1 MTIRLRLTLLYST
14 ILGFALLVFGIA
26 LYFFLQFYIFNDLK
40 KSLRN
45 QTDLIQK
52 NVAYQL
58 ELSPN
63 GWNLFIRLD
72 DFDTVGS
79 GIFMQITNITSGYKT
94 KSSNLWNVDLPFS
107 TEDLQKKKEGFY
119 SSVSIHNSP
128 FLIYNHPLI
137 LNGKLVGVLQAAYN
151 VGVIRNFLSSLQW
164 ILCML
169 SVFVVLLAMFMGW
182 LFSKRALKPMYFLIN
197 ATKNIKNSEDFS
209 TRINYKGPQDEIGL
223 LSETMNSMLQR
234 IDSIYGEL
242 EQSSATQRKFVADA
256 SHELRTPLTT
266 INGNAEFLIKLMK
279 SLHEKLCDL
288 PEREEIEISL
298 EALNDITDE
307 SRRMGRLVNDLLSLA
322 RADGGLQIN
331 KEVYE
336 LQPIVETV
344 VRKSEFIP
352 KTVDWT
358 VENIESLLGVYILAY
373 RDYMQ
378 QLLFIFIDNAF
389 KFTYQ
394 GYVKMEFERNGNR
407 IGLIIKDTGIGMDS
421 DELIHIFDRF
431 YRADSSRGKTPGT
444 GLGLSI
450 AKWILDEHDGT
461 VEVTSYKGRGS
472 VFKIWL
478 PIYIETSIK
487 KPRHSGRE

>member
-1 MTIRLRLTLLYST
+1 MDVINQMTIRLRLTLLYST
-14 ILGFALLVFGIA
+14 ILGFALLIFGLS
-26 LYFFLQFYIFNDLK
+26 LYFFLQFYLFNDFK
-40 KSLRN
+40 KSLRD
-45 QTDLIQK
+45 QTELIQK
-52 NVAYQL
+52 NVAYQI
-58 ELSPN
+58 ERSPN
-63 GWNLFIRLD
+63 GWNLFFQLD
-72 DFDTVGS
+72 DFDAVGS
-79 GIFMQITNITSGYKT
+79 GIFMQITNFTSGYTT

-107 TEDLQKKKEGFY
+107 TEELLNKREGYY
-119 SSVSIHNSP
+119 STVNIHNSP
-128 FLIYNHPLI
+128 FLIYNDPLI
-137 LNGKLVGVLQAAYN
+137 LKGKLVGVLQAAYN
-151 VGVIRNFLSSLQW
+151 VGVIRNFLSSLRW
-164 ILCML
+164 ILIML

-182 LFSKRALKPMYFLIN
+182 FFSRRALKPIYSLIN

-209 TRINYKGPQDEIGL
+209 TRINYEGPQDEIGL

-242 EQSSATQRKFVADA
+242 ERSSATQRKFVADA

-279 SLHEKLCDL
+279 SLHEKLYDL
-288 PEREEIEISL
+288 PEREELEISL
-298 EALNDITDE
+298 EALKDVTDE
-307 SRRMGRLVNDLLSLA
+307 SKRMGRLVNDLLSLA

-352 KTVDWT
+352 KSVEWT
-358 VENIESLLGVYILAY
+358 VENIHTLLGVCILAD
-373 RDYMQ
+373 RDYLQ

-394 GYVKMEFERNGNR
+394 GYVKMAFERNGNR

-421 DELIHIFDRF
+421 DELHHIFDRF
-431 YRADSSRGKTPGT
+431 YRADTSRGTTPGT

-450 AKWILDEHDGT
+450 AKWILDEHEGA
-461 VEVTSYKGRGS
+461 VEVTSSKGKGS
-472 VFKIWL
+472 IFKIWL
-478 PIYIETSIK
+478 PIYIETRI
-487 KPRHSGRE
+487 

>member
-1 MTIRLRLTLLYST
+1 MDVVKQMTIRLRLTLLYST
-14 ILGFALLVFGIA
+14 ILGFVLLVFGIS

-40 KSLRN
+40 KSLRE

-52 NVAYQL
+52 NVAYQI
-58 ELSPN
+58 ERSPN
-63 GWNLFIRLD
+63 GWNLFFRLD
-72 DFDTVGS
+72 DFDAVGS
-79 GIFMQITNITSGYKT
+79 GIFMQITNFTSGYTT

-128 FLIYNHPLI
+128 FLIYSDPLI
-137 LNGKLVGVLQAAYN
+137 LNGKIVGVLQAAYN
-151 VGVIRNFLSSLQW
+151 VGVITNFLSSLQW
-164 ILCML
+164 ILVML

-182 LFSKRALKPMYFLIN
+182 FFSRKALKPIYTLIN

-209 TRINYKGPQDEIGL
+209 TRINHKGPQDEIGL
-223 LSETMNSMLQR
+223 LSETMNSMLER

-242 EQSSATQRKFVADA
+242 EQSSVIQRKFVADA

-266 INGNAEFLIKLMK
+266 ISGNAEFLVKLMK
-279 SLHEKLCDL
+279 SLHQKLYDL
-288 PEREEIEISL
+288 PEKQEIEISL

-307 SRRMGRLVNDLLSLA
+307 SLRMGRLVNDLLSLA
-322 RADGGLQIN
+322 RADGGFQIN

-344 VRKSEFIP
+344 IRKSEFMP
-352 KTVDWT
+352 KS
-358 VENIESLLGVYILAY
+358 VEWAVGNMESLFGIYILAD
-373 RDYMQ
+373 RDYLQ

-394 GYVKMEFERNGNR
+394 GSVKMEFERIGNK
-407 IGLIIKDTGIGMDS
+407 IGLFIKDTGIGMDK
-421 DELIHIFDRF
+421 DELNHIFDRF

-450 AKWILDEHDGT
+450 AKWILDEHEGF
-461 VEVTSYKGRGS
+461 VEVTSSKGKGS
-472 VFKIWL
+472 IFKIWL
-478 PIYIETSIK
+478 PIYTGTRI
-487 KPRHSGRE
+487 

>member
-1 MTIRLRLTLLYST
+1 MDVVKQMTIRLRLTLLYSA
-14 ILGFALLVFGIA
+14 ILGFVLLVFGIA

-40 KSLRN
+40 KSLRE

-52 NVAYQL
+52 NVAYQI
-58 ELSPN
+58 ERSPN
-63 GWNLFIRLD
+63 GWNLFFRLD
-72 DFDTVGS
+72 DFDAVGS
-79 GIFMQITNITSGYKT
+79 GIFMQITNFTSGYTT

-107 TEDLQKKKEGFY
+107 TEDLQKKREGFY

-128 FLIYNHPLI
+128 FLIYSDPLI

-151 VGVIRNFLSSLQW
+151 VGVVNNFLSSLRW
-164 ILCML
+164 ILVML

-182 LFSKRALKPMYFLIN
+182 FFSRRALKPIYALIN

-209 TRINYKGPQDEIGL
+209 TKINYKGPPDEIGL

-242 EQSSATQRKFVADA
+242 EQTSVTQRKFVADA

-266 INGNAEFLIKLMK
+266 ISGNAEFLVKLMK
-279 SLHEKLCDL
+279 SLHQKLYDL
-288 PEREEIEISL
+288 PEKQEIEISL

-307 SRRMGRLVNDLLSLA
+307 SLRMGKLVNDLLSLA
-322 RADGGLQIN
+322 RADGGFQIN

-344 VRKSEFIP
+344 IRKSEFMP
-352 KTVDWT
+352 KS
-358 VENIESLLGVYILAY
+358 VEWAVGNMESLFGVYILAD
-373 RDYMQ
+373 RDYLQ
-378 QLLFIFIDNAF
+378 QLLFIFIENAF
-389 KFTYQ
+389 KFTYR
-394 GYVKMEFERNGNR
+394 GFVNMEFERIGNR
-407 IGLIIKDTGIGMDS
+407 IGLFIKDTGIGMDN
-421 DELIHIFDRF
+421 DELNHIFDRF

-450 AKWILDEHDGT
+450 AKWILDEHEGV
-461 VEVTSYKGRGS
+461 VEVTSSKGKGS
-472 VFKIWL
+472 IFKIWL
-478 PIYIETSIK
+478 PIYIETRI
-487 KPRHSGRE
+487 

>member
-1 MTIRLRLTLLYST
+1 MTIRLRLTLLYSA
-14 ILGFALLVFGIA
+14 ILGFVLLVFGIA

-40 KSLRN
+40 KSLRE

-52 NVAYQL
+52 NVAYQI
-58 ELSPN
+58 ERSPN
-63 GWNLFIRLD
+63 GWNLFFRLD
-72 DFDTVGS
+72 DFDAVGS
-79 GIFMQITNITSGYKT
+79 GIFMQITNFTSGYTT

-107 TEDLQKKKEGFY
+107 TEDLQKKREGFY

-128 FLIYNHPLI
+128 FLIYSDPLI

-151 VGVIRNFLSSLQW
+151 VGVVNNFLSSLRW
-164 ILCML
+164 ILVML

-182 LFSKRALKPMYFLIN
+182 FFSRRALKPIYALIN

-209 TRINYKGPQDEIGL
+209 TKINYKGPPDEIGL

-242 EQSSATQRKFVADA
+242 EQTSVTQRKFVADA

-266 INGNAEFLIKLMK
+266 ISGNAEFLVKLMK
-279 SLHEKLCDL
+279 SLHQKLYDL
-288 PEREEIEISL
+288 PEKQEIEISL

-307 SRRMGRLVNDLLSLA
+307 SLRMGKLVNDLLSLA
-322 RADGGLQIN
+322 RADGGFQIN

-344 VRKSEFIP
+344 IRKSEFMP
-352 KTVDWT
+352 KS
-358 VENIESLLGVYILAY
+358 VEWAVGNMESLFGVYILAD
-373 RDYMQ
+373 RDYLQ
-378 QLLFIFIDNAF
+378 QLLFIFIENAF
-389 KFTYQ
+389 KFTYR
-394 GYVKMEFERNGNR
+394 GFVNMEFERIGNR
-407 IGLIIKDTGIGMDS
+407 IGLFIKDTGIGMDN
-421 DELIHIFDRF
+421 DELNHIFDRF

-450 AKWILDEHDGT
+450 AKWILDEHEGV
-461 VEVTSYKGRGS
+461 VEVTSSKGKGS
-472 VFKIWL
+472 IFKIWL
-478 PIYIETSIK
+478 PIYIETRI
-487 KPRHSGRE
+487 

>member
-14 ILGFALLVFGIA
+14 ILGFVLLVFGIS

-40 KSLRN
+40 KSLRE

-52 NVAYQL
+52 NVAYQI
-58 ELSPN
+58 ERSPN
-63 GWNLFIRLD
+63 GWNLFFRLD
-72 DFDTVGS
+72 DFDAVGS
-79 GIFMQITNITSGYKT
+79 GIFMQITNFTSGYTT

-128 FLIYNHPLI
+128 FLIYSDPLI
-137 LNGKLVGVLQAAYN
+137 LNGKIVGVLQAAYN
-151 VGVIRNFLSSLQW
+151 VGVITNFLSSLQW
-164 ILCML
+164 ILVML

-182 LFSKRALKPMYFLIN
+182 FFSRKALKPIYTLIN

-209 TRINYKGPQDEIGL
+209 TRINHKGPQDEIGL
-223 LSETMNSMLQR
+223 LSETMNSMLER

-242 EQSSATQRKFVADA
+242 EQSSVIQRKFVADA

-266 INGNAEFLIKLMK
+266 ISGNAEFLVKLMK
-279 SLHEKLCDL
+279 SLHQKLYDL
-288 PEREEIEISL
+288 PEKQEIEISL

-307 SRRMGRLVNDLLSLA
+307 SLRMGRLVNDLLSLA
-322 RADGGLQIN
+322 RADGGFQIN

-344 VRKSEFIP
+344 IRKSEFMP
-352 KTVDWT
+352 KS
-358 VENIESLLGVYILAY
+358 VEWAVGNMESLFGIYILAD
-373 RDYMQ
+373 RDYLQ

-394 GYVKMEFERNGNR
+394 GSVKMEFERIGNK
-407 IGLIIKDTGIGMDS
+407 IGLFIKDTGIGMDK
-421 DELIHIFDRF
+421 DELNHIFDRF

-450 AKWILDEHDGT
+450 AKWILDEHEGF
-461 VEVTSYKGRGS
+461 VEVTSSKGKGS
-472 VFKIWL
+472 IFKIWL
-478 PIYIETSIK
+478 PIYTGTRI
-487 KPRHSGRE
+487 